1 MENLCISAI
10 TIAEVSQKYSVNGEK
25 IVESRINNMLRR
37 SPMIPV
43 DRKIAIL
50 AGMLRHKEIQGG
62 IADAIIL
69 ATARIGHHMIVT
81 GDQHFQQLPDVVFIG
96 DT

>member
-1 MENLCISAI
+1 MYTVIIFNTGNAVLI
-10 TIAEVSQKYSVNGEK
+10 TSLFMPKDTSFMSFDP
-25 IVESRINNMLRR
+25 SR
-37 SPMIPV
+37 
-43 DRKIAIL
+43 L

-69 ATARIGHHMIVT
+69 ATARIGYHTIVT
-81 GDQHFQQLPDVVFIG
+81 GDQHFQNLPDVVFIG